1 MARPRTM
8 RKPKTNERNDKM
20 LNDKQR
26 ETVRDYFKRFPNA
39 TPQDIEML
47 LGFKM
52 DIATTIE
59 TGLLKI
65 EVADEDGSSKR
76 ENGTASGKMEVDF
89 RMAGD
94 DHTND
99 FTCAITVKQVI
110 PSKKDVATILRAY
123 VLKKVILALREEFSR
138 ILQDADKMRR
148 IVKDAEDEI
157 KKENSAFVEK
167 EGV

>member
-1 MARPRTM
+1 
-8 RKPKTNERNDKM
+8 M
-20 LNDKQR
+20 LNDRQR
-26 ETVRDYFKRFPNA
+26 ETVRDYFKRNPDA
-39 TPQDIEML
+39 TPQDIERL

-52 DIATTIE
+52 DMATVIE

-65 EVADEDGSSKR
+65 ETADGDGGSGS
-76 ENGTASGKMEVDF
+76 GTGNASGKMEIEF

-110 PSKKDVATILRAY
+110 PSKKDVATMLRAY
-123 VLKKVILALREEFSR
+123 LLKKVILALREEFSR

-157 KKENSAFVEK
+157 KKEYSAFVEK